1 MLEKTRILRWRKAPT
16 MQQRQRINSLKR
28 KVVDSRTENAIQ
40 FQSSL
45 THAYVCRCDAIARDA
60 RDNKETGL
68 NRLSK
73 TIIGAREIGHQDQIK
88 TEPITGVPS
97 PSDSFSH
104 SPRPSSTPGK
114 THSADQENPPQRNK
128 ARNGIFGCF
137 SPLEAVL
144 DILYQVWIEV
154 DPLIY
159 NASRYGQCGVPVL
172 ITVTAEVVKENIF
185 GGVNHW
191 L

>member
-1 MLEKTRILRWRKAPT
+1 

-88 TEPITGVPS
+88 TEPVTGVPS
-97 PSDSFSH
+97 PLRQDTRHMAPPEIQRSGILASASH
-104 SPRPSSTPGK
+104 S
-114 THSADQENPPQRNK
+114 
-128 ARNGIFGCF
+128 
-137 SPLEAVL
+137 
-144 DILYQVWIEV
+144 
-154 DPLIY
+154 
-159 NASRYGQCGVPVL
+159 
-172 ITVTAEVVKENIF
+172 
-185 GGVNHW
+185 
-191 L
+191 